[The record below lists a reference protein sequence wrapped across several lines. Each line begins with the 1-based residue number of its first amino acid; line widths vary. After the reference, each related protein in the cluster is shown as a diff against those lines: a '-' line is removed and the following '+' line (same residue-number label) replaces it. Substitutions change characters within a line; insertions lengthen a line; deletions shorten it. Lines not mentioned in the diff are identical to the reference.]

1 MTNIQTLENVSD
13 HIIGQDSN
21 NVMFTSPGKVKA
33 QNRVPKLTIKGLI
46 LLPKLVI
53 SWNTTFKICL
63 KYIMHINVS
72 ISFICKNG
80 SPLAADRTRSTHS

>member
-33 QNRVPKLTIKGLI
+33 QNQVPTLSIKGLS

-53 SWNTTFKICL
+53 SWNITLKIYL
-63 KYIMHINVS
+63 KHIMHINVS
-72 ISFICKNG
+72 ISFICKND
-80 SPLAADRTRSTHS
+80 SPLAADRTSPLGL